1 MRLSTIAAKIWNF
14 FFVKKVRNLTI
25 CYFLKICS
33 CSHQTFTKIFLRNK
47 LKLLKAKGPD
57 KKLFCK
63 MKIISFEVDASTLSL
78 WCLPMYARGL
88 LSELYQNILKFYSQ
102 ELREGKL
109 TLSKWRITICTA
121 RQCHLAAVS
130 PEEPLWYLLL
140 LTMGTSHSLSM
151 ILHLFGWKMSQQPVS
166 RPAWCKEDG
175 ALEVTP
181 PSTGLHSKVL
191 NRAFI
196 MEKPVSAYLQLEQNA
211 TGSHFLR

>member
-1 MRLSTIAAKIWNF
+1 MT
-14 FFVKKVRNLTI
+14 
-25 CYFLKICS
+25 
-33 CSHQTFTKIFLRNK
+33 
-47 LKLLKAKGPD
+47 
-57 KKLFCK
+57 
-63 MKIISFEVDASTLSL
+63 ASTLFL
-78 WCLPMYARGL
+78 CCLPLYGRGL
-88 LSELYQNILKFYSQ
+88 ISELYQNVLKFYSQ

-109 TLSKWRITICTA
+109 TLSKWLITICTA

-130 PEEPLWYLLL
+130 PEEPPWYLLL
-140 LTMGTSHSLSM
+140 LTMGTTHSLSM

-166 RPAWCKEDG
+166 RPAWYKEDV

-191 NRAFI
+191 NREFI